1 MDKKNKYLWHTLL
14 IAGVMLL
21 LTISMKFFEDATS
34 LFTLETIKYTIVT
47 IIVWVS
53 EYLILKGI
61 TNKTKLSI
69 SIVAGVEIVFDI
81 INYVVRMA
89 RGSTITIS
97 DLSAVK
103 TALSV
108 SKNIHLNN
116 VFIIPHFCPNFTK
129 FKDSFIF
136 KLIF

>member
-108 SKNIHLNN
+108 SKNIHLK
-116 VFIIPHFCPNFTK
+116 FDFKFFLGILFTGTIIA
-129 FKDSFIF
+129 
-136 KLIF
+136 LII